1 MVSGVRHDAS
11 ACPFEVAAGSVTG
24 FRLDGEQGRGSSAS
38 WGFRGYDDL
47 QGVLRWLVSS
57 RDSKLWIVLTVELGG
72 LLTLCEPVTPV
83 CFCKWEGVCGALG
96 LRNGSGDPSV

>member
-1 MVSGVRHDAS
+1 MSFKPAFAVNVVFMVSGVRHDAS

-57 RDSKLWIVLTVELGG
+57 RNSELRDR
-72 LLTLCEPVTPV
+72 PD
-83 CFCKWEGVCGALG
+83 
-96 LRNGSGDPSV
+96 R

>member
-1 MVSGVRHDAS
+1 MVLPLWRGKSSCLVRLSFQPAFAVSVGFMVSSVRHDAS

-57 RDSKLWIVLTVELGG
+57 RDSEL
-72 LLTLCEPVTPV
+72 CDRPD
-83 CFCKWEGVCGALG
+83 
-96 LRNGSGDPSV
+96 R

>member
-24 FRLDGEQGRGSSAS
+24 FRIDGEQGRGSSAS

-47 QGVLRWLVSS
+47 QGRLAVAGKVLRPRQRRGEV
-57 RDSKLWIVLTVELGG
+57 RNFVIVLCPLNLEI
-72 LLTLCEPVTPV
+72 
-83 CFCKWEGVCGALG
+83 F
-96 LRNGSGDPSV
+96 

>member
-1 MVSGVRHDAS
+1 MVLPLEPGKCSCQILASFQPAFAVIVGFMVSSVRHDGWDEA
-11 ACPFEVAAGSVTG
+11 FEVAAGSVTG

-57 RDSKLWIVLTVELGG
+57 RDSEL
-72 LLTLCEPVTPV
+72 CDRPD
-83 CFCKWEGVCGALG
+83 
-96 LRNGSGDPSV
+96 R